1 MSFFRFRSVVLVVLT
16 LALAPLVPAVLV
28 AQTSPAPPPTFQEEM
43 VVTANLVESPAEEV
57 GSSVTVIGHDEIERR
72 GVTSVLDLLRTVPGL
87 EVAQGGGAGSVGSVF
102 LRGANS
108 NHTLILIDGV
118 RVTST
123 SGGFDFSGLRAD
135 NVERI
140 EVLRGPQST
149 LYGSEAIGG
158 VISITTLQGRSGF
171 HAEVDGR
178 AGNYDSHELRA
189 SADGG
194 GDGWDYSLSVAD
206 QRTGGLT
213 VASDQRSNVEKDP
226 FTDRSGSAR
235 VGFRFLGDGRADV
248 TLRRIEA
255 DAALD
260 GFTFGVGPTDDP
272 NATQRRQVSVGS
284 LQLAKPLASWWNFHL
299 TASATEDESVGKD
312 PDTFFNNYDFSSRLR
327 AVKAQSEIKL
337 GTGNTLVAGLAS
349 ERRQGRNQGSYDQSL
364 NVDSAFL
371 QDNWSWRS
379 RLFLTAGVRHDRY
392 SRFGDETTWRT
403 TGSWLAGPASAWKL
417 HGSYGTGFRGPSF
430 DELYFPGAGNTG
442 LRPETSR
449 GWDLGV
455 ERRFGNGSATAGVTW
470 FSNRFDDLINFD
482 FDTFTFANI
491 QRASSQGIEATLGL
505 QPRRDLALE
514 AAYTYDETE
523 DRTTGLPLARR
534 PRNRL
539 SLLATWDAS
548 ERLRGTA
555 SVVNVEDRIDSDGT
569 RMDAYTRVD
578 LRVEYSLRPWL
589 QPYLMIGNLL
599 DQRYEEI
606 TGYTSPG
613 FSALL
618 GLRWRYQ

>member
-1 MSFFRFRSVVLVVLT
+1 MSCFRFRSAVPILLF
-16 LALAPLVPAVLV
+16 VPAVLA
-28 AQTSPAPPPTFQEEM
+28 AQASTPAPPPTFQDEM
-43 VVTANLVESPAEEV
+43 VVTANLVESPADEV
-57 GSSVTVIGHDEIERR
+57 GSSVTVIGRDEIERR
-72 GVTSVLDLLRTVPGL
+72 GATSVLDLLRTVPGL
-87 EVAQGGGAGSVGSVF
+87 EVSQGGGAGTVGGVF

-108 NHTLILIDGV
+108 NHTLVLIDGV
-118 RVTST
+118 RVMGTSAAL
-123 SGGFDFSGLRAD
+123 DFSGLRAD
-135 NVERI
+135 DVERI

-158 VISITTLQGRSGF
+158 VISITTLQGRPGF

-178 AGNYDSHELRA
+178 AGSYDSHELRA

-194 GDGWDYSLSVAD
+194 GDGWDYSVSVAD
-206 QRTGGLT
+206 QRTGGLS
-213 VASDQRSNVEKDP
+213 VASDQRAHVENVEKDP
-226 FTDRSGSAR
+226 FTDRSGAAR

-248 TLRRIEA
+248 TFRRTDA

-284 LQLAKPLASWWNFHL
+284 LQLAKPLVPWWNLHL
-299 TASATEDESVGKD
+299 TVSAAEDATQGKD
-312 PDTFFNNYDFSSRLR
+312 PDTEFNNYDFSTRLR
-327 AVKAQSEIKL
+327 AAKAQSEIRL
-337 GTGNTLVAGLAS
+337 GAGNTLVAGLAS
-349 ERRQGRNQGSYDQSL
+349 ERRQGRNRGSYDQSL
-364 NVDSAFL
+364 DIDSAYL
-371 QDNWSWRS
+371 QDDWSWRH

-392 SRFGDETTWRT
+392 SRFGNETTWRT
-403 TGSWLAGPASAWKL
+403 TGSWLAGPSSAWKL
-417 HGSYGTGFRGPSF
+417 HGSYGTAFRGPSF
-430 DELYFPGAGNTG
+430 DELFFPFLGNTA

-449 GWDLGV
+449 GWDFGV
-455 ERRFGNGSATAGVTW
+455 ERRFGNGTASAGVTW

-482 FDTFTFANI
+482 FSTFAFANI
-491 QRASSQGIEATLGL
+491 QRASSQGIEATLAL

-514 AAYTYDETE
+514 ASYTYDETE
-523 DRTTGLPLARR
+523 DRATGRPLARR

-548 ERLRGTA
+548 EKLRGTA
-555 SVVNVEDRIDSDGT
+555 SVVNVEDRIDADGT
-569 RMDAYTRVD
+569 RMDAYTQVD

-606 TGYTSPG
+606 TGYTSAG

-618 GLRWRYQ
+618 GLRLRSR

>member
-1 MSFFRFRSVVLVVLT
+1 MSCLRFRSVVPIVLF
-16 LALAPLVPAVLV
+16 VPAILA
-28 AQTSPAPPPTFQEEM
+28 AQTSPPTPPTFQDEV
-43 VVTANLVESPAEEV
+43 VVTANLVASPADEV
-57 GSSVTVIGHDEIERR
+57 GSSVTVIGRDEIERR
-72 GVTSVLDLLRTVPGL
+72 GATSVLDLLRTVPGL
-87 EVAQGGGAGSVGSVF
+87 EASQGGGAGTVGGVF

-108 NHTLILIDGV
+108 NHTLVLIDGV
-118 RVTST
+118 RVVGTSAA
-123 SGGFDFSGLRAD
+123 FDFSGLRAD
-135 NVERI
+135 DVERI
-140 EVLRGPQST
+140 EILRGPQST

-171 HAEVDGR
+171 HAEMDGR
-178 AGNYDSHELRA
+178 AGSYDSHELRA

-194 GDGWDYSLSVAD
+194 GDGWDYSVSVAD
-206 QRTGGLT
+206 QRTGGLS
-213 VASDQRSNVEKDP
+213 VASDQRGNVEKDP
-226 FTDRSGSAR
+226 YTDRSGAAR

-248 TLRRIEA
+248 TFRRFET

-272 NATQRRQVSVGS
+272 NATQQRQVSVGS
-284 LQLAKPLASWWNFHL
+284 LQLAKPLAPWWNLHL
-299 TASATEDESVGKD
+299 TFNASEDATQGKD
-312 PDTFFNNYDFSSRLR
+312 PDTEFNNYDFSTRLR

-349 ERRQGRNQGSYDQSL
+349 ERRQGRNRGSYDESL
-364 NVDSAFL
+364 DVDSAYL
-371 QDNWSWRS
+371 QDDWSWRS
-379 RLFLTAGVRHDRY
+379 RLFLTAGLRHDRY
-392 SRFGDETTWRT
+392 SRFGNETTWRT
-403 TGSWLAGPASAWKL
+403 TGSWLTGPSAAWKV

-430 DELYFPGAGNTG
+430 DELFFPFLGNTA
-442 LRPETSR
+442 LRPEASR

-455 ERRFGNGSATAGVTW
+455 ERRFGNGAASAGVTW

-482 FDTFTFANI
+482 LSTFTFANI
-491 QRASSQGIEATLGL
+491 QRASSQGIEATLSL

-523 DRTTGLPLARR
+523 DRATGRPLARR

-548 ERLRGTA
+548 EKLRGTA
-555 SVVNVEDRIDSDGT
+555 SVVNVEDRIDADGT
-569 RMDAYTRVD
+569 EMDAYTQVD
-578 LRVEYSLRPWL
+578 LRIEYSLRPWL

-606 TGYTSPG
+606 NGYTSAG
-613 FSALL
+613 FSALV
-618 GLRWRYQ
+618 GFRLRSR